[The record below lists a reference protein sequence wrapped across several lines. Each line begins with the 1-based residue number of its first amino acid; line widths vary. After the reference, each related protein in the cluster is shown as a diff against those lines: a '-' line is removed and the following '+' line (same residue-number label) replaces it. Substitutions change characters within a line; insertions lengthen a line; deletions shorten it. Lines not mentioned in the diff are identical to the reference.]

1 MHLKLRF
8 LKTLKIVLTMDV
20 KGVDQS
26 VIKLGVADK
35 KVWSPRVFFSF
46 KLRHFMIRS
55 LAEWRL

>member
-20 KGVDQS
+20 NGVDQS

-35 KVWSPRVFFSF
+35 KV
-46 KLRHFMIRS
+46 
-55 LAEWRL
+55 